1 MKVRDKILT
10 ELYQVNLSEI
20 NVQLSLIDD
29 LKEATKS
36 DQGAN
41 YYSDFKRVLDSVFEN
56 GNKAISKISGEVN
69 KIESI
74 ADNLK
79 KQADSIGVP
88 LKDVPAYGKAMGFVK
103 DYEKR
108 VEVIDSIMKNIKKYG
123 Y

>member
-1 MKVRDKILT
+1 MKVRDKILN

>member
-1 MKVRDKILT
+1 MKVRDKILN
-10 ELYQVNLSEI
+10 ELYQVDLSEI
-20 NVQLSLIDD
+20 NVELSLIDD

-41 YYSDFKRVLDSVFEN
+41 YYSDFKRTLDSVFEG
-56 GNKAISKISGEVN
+56 GNKAISKISGEII

-88 LKDVPAYGKAMGFVK
+88 LKDVPAYGKAMNFVK